1 VKDLQSV
8 LRRFKPAVTAG
19 GTVGAVQPVNVDA
32 LRQDLGLVVGSS
44 DKLLWVCIACLLLLF
59 LIDIVI
65 MFRYLAQP
73 GMIAAVLGATGVGF
87 PVILNFM
94 QRLWKQ
100 KFATQTIVAILPSLS
115 QADLPAIIDK
125 LLAAL

>member
-1 VKDLQSV
+1 MKDLQTV
-8 LRRFKPAVTAG
+8 LRRFKSPITAG
-19 GTVGAVQPVNVDA
+19 GAVGVAQPINVDA
-32 LRQDLGLVVGSS
+32 LRQDLGLVVGKS
-44 DKLLWVCIACLLLLF
+44 DKLLWVCIVCLLVLF

-65 MFRYLAQP
+65 LFHYLTQP
-73 GMIAAVLGATGVGF
+73 GMIAAVVGATGVGF